1 VLLRRLL
8 TVPVKKTGGE
18 PVTQIRFHADDP
30 EGFVAVAAR
39 QTTSGSSR
47 R

>member
-1 VLLRRLL
+1 VLLRRPL

-30 EGFVAVAAR
+30 DGLVAVAAR